1 MKRLFILVAMS
12 IASATTMAQMAY
24 YQDKTNVDMLRHA
37 TPHEVAR
44 NEFILPEVEGYKVLK
59 SDLHTHSLYSDG
71 SVLPEY
77 RVKEAWVDGLDVV
90 AITEHIEWR
99 PREGEMIS
107 YLKGYFACE
116 PQQSDD
122 SKVLADLNVAN
133 RVATVAALD
142 YGVTVIPGAE
152 ITRNPHT
159 IGHYNALFVQDVN
172 TMYDPDPAESI
183 RKARA
188 QGAIIMHNHPGWVRT
203 SVEMLEFEKQVYSEG
218 LIDGVEVMNGE
229 EFYPPIIDRASEMG
243 LFISA
248 NTDIHGTTAMDYVAQ
263 GHRRNM
269 TFILAKDNTLESI
282 KEALLSRR
290 TLAYS
295 FGSLAGEE
303 SLVRKFF
310 MACVQFDVV
319 GEGSNGTRLIRMTN
333 PTSMTFVLS
342 FGSTPVE
349 LRPFTSRNVS
359 LAHGTELVFTV
370 ENIWI
375 PRTPHHPEFRISL

>member
-1 MKRLFILVAMS
+1 MKRLFILVALS

-37 TPHEVAR
+37 TPHEVVR
-44 NEFILPEVEGYKVLK
+44 NEFILPEVGGYKVLK
-59 SDLHTHSLYSDG
+59 SDLHTHSIYSDG

-77 RVKEAWVDGLDVV
+77 RVREAWVDGLDVL

-99 PREGEMIS
+99 PREGEMMS
-107 YLKGYFACE
+107 FLKGYFACDA
-116 PQQSDD
+116 QQSDGNTI
-122 SKVLADLNVAN
+122 LADLNVAN
-133 RVATVAALD
+133 RAAMAAASD
-142 YGVTVIPGAE
+142 YGITVIPGAE

-159 IGHYNALFVQDVN
+159 VGHYNALFVQDVN

-203 SVEMLEFEKQVYSEG
+203 SVEMLEFEKQVYGEG

-303 SLVRKFF
+303 SLVREFF
-310 MACVQFDVV
+310 TACVQFDVV
-319 GEGSNGTRLIRMTN
+319 GEGADGKRLIRMSN
-333 PTSMTFVLS
+333 PTSMPFVITFGDNS
-342 FGSTPVE
+342 VE

-359 LAHGTELVFTV
+359 VAKGADVVFMV
-370 ENIWI
+370 ENLWI
-375 PRTPHHPEFRISL
+375 PTASHHPEFTISL

>member
-1 MKRLFILVAMS
+1 MS

-37 TPHEVAR
+37 TPHEVVR
-44 NEFILPEVEGYKVLK
+44 NEFILPEVGGYKVLK
-59 SDLHTHSLYSDG
+59 SDLHTHSIYSDG

-77 RVKEAWVDGLDVV
+77 RVREAWVDGLDVL

-99 PREGEMIS
+99 PREGEMMS
-107 YLKGYFACE
+107 FLKGYFACDA
-116 PQQSDD
+116 QQSDGNTI
-122 SKVLADLNVAN
+122 LADLNVAN
-133 RVATVAALD
+133 RAAMAAASD
-142 YGVTVIPGAE
+142 YGITVIPGAE

-159 IGHYNALFVQDVN
+159 VGHYNALFVQDVN

-203 SVEMLEFEKQVYSEG
+203 SVEMLEFEKQVYGEG

-303 SLVRKFF
+303 SLVREFF
-310 MACVQFDVV
+310 TACVQFDVV
-319 GEGSNGTRLIRMTN
+319 GEGADGKRLIRMSN
-333 PTSMTFVLS
+333 PTSMPFVITFGDNS
-342 FGSTPVE
+342 VE

-359 LAHGTELVFTV
+359 VAKGADVVFMV
-370 ENIWI
+370 ENLWI
-375 PRTPHHPEFRISL
+375 PTASHHPEFTISL

>member
-37 TPHEVAR
+37 TPHEVVR
-44 NEFILPEVEGYKVLK
+44 NEFILPEVGGYKVLK
-59 SDLHTHSLYSDG
+59 SDLHTHSIYSDG

-77 RVKEAWVDGLDVV
+77 RAREAWVDGLDVL

-99 PREGEMIS
+99 PREGEMMS
-107 YLKGYFACE
+107 FLKGYFACDA
-116 PQQSDD
+116 QQSDGNTI
-122 SKVLADLNVAN
+122 LADLNVAN
-133 RVATVAALD
+133 RAAMAAASD
-142 YGVTVIPGAE
+142 YGITVIPGAE

-159 IGHYNALFVQDVN
+159 VGHYNALFVQDVN

-203 SVEMLEFEKQVYSEG
+203 SVEMLEFEKQVYGEG

-303 SLVRKFF
+303 SLVREFF
-310 MACVQFDVV
+310 TACVQFDVV
-319 GEGSNGTRLIRMTN
+319 GEGADGKRLIRMSN
-333 PTSMTFVLS
+333 PTSMPFVITFGDNS
-342 FGSTPVE
+342 VE

-359 LAHGTELVFTV
+359 VAKGADVVFMV
-370 ENIWI
+370 ENLWI
-375 PRTPHHPEFRISL
+375 PTASHHPEFTISL

>member
-203 SVEMLEFEKQVYSEG
+203 SVEMLEFEKQVYAER
-218 LIDGVEVMNGE
+218 LIDGIEVMNGE

-243 LFISA
+243 FFISA

-269 TFILAKDNTLESI
+269 TFILAKEDTLEGI
-282 KEALLSRR
+282 KEALLARR

-303 SLVRKFF
+303 ALVRKFF
-310 MACVQFDVV
+310 MACVGFEVV

>member
-37 TPHEVAR
+37 TPHEVVR
-44 NEFILPEVEGYKVLK
+44 NEFILPEVGGYKVLK
-59 SDLHTHSLYSDG
+59 SDLHTHSIHSDG
-71 SVLPEY
+71 SILPEY
-77 RVKEAWVDGLDVV
+77 RVREAWVDGLDVL

-99 PREGEMIS
+99 PREGEMMS
-107 YLKGYFACE
+107 FLKGYFACDA
-116 PQQSDD
+116 QQSDGNTI
-122 SKVLADLNVAN
+122 LADLNVAN
-133 RVATVAALD
+133 RAAMAAASD
-142 YGVTVIPGAE
+142 YGITVIPGAE

-203 SVEMLEFEKQVYSEG
+203 SVEMLEFEKQVYGEG

-229 EFYPPIIDRASEMG
+229 EFYPPIIDRASKMG

-303 SLVRKFF
+303 SLVREFF

-319 GEGSNGTRLIRMTN
+319 GEGADGKRLIRMSN
-333 PTSMTFVLS
+333 PTSMPFVITF
-342 FGSTPVE
+342 GDNPVE

>member
-203 SVEMLEFEKQVYSEG
+203 SVEMLEFEKQVYGEG

-375 PRTPHHPEFRISL
+375 PRTPRHPEFRISL

>member
-99 PREGEMIS
+99 PREGEMMS
-107 YLKGYFACE
+107 FLQGYFACDA
-116 PQQSDD
+116 QQSDGNII
-122 SKVLADLNVAN
+122 LADLNVAN
-133 RVATVAALD
+133 RAAMAAASD
-142 YGVTVIPGAE
+142 YGITVIPGAE

-203 SVEMLEFEKQVYSEG
+203 SVEMLEFEKQVYGEG

-375 PRTPHHPEFRISL
+375 PRTPRHPEFRISL

>member
-1 MKRLFILVAMS
+1 MKRLFVLVVACVV
-12 IASATTMAQMAY
+12 SATAMAQMAY

-37 TPHEVAR
+37 TPHEVVR
-44 NEFILPEVEGYKVLK
+44 NEFILPEVGGYKVLK
-59 SDLHTHSLYSDG
+59 SDLHTHSIYSDG

-77 RVKEAWVDGLDVV
+77 RVREAWVDGLDVL

-99 PREGEMIS
+99 PREGEMMS
-107 YLKGYFACE
+107 FLKGYFACDA
-116 PQQSDD
+116 QQSDGNTI
-122 SKVLADLNVAN
+122 LADLNVAN
-133 RVATVAALD
+133 RAAMAAASD
-142 YGVTVIPGAE
+142 YGITVIPGAE

-159 IGHYNALFVQDVN
+159 VGHYNALFVQDVN
-172 TMYDPDPAESI
+172 TIYDPNPAVSI
-183 RKARA
+183 KKARE

-203 SVEMLEFEKQVYSEG
+203 SVEILEFEKQVYAEG
-218 LIDGVEVMNGE
+218 LIDGIEVMNGE

-243 LFISA
+243 FFISA
-248 NTDIHGTTAMDYVAQ
+248 NTDIHGTTAMDYTAQ

-269 TFILAKDNTLESI
+269 TFILAKENTLEGI
-282 KEALLSRR
+282 KEALLARR

-303 SLVRKFF
+303 ALVRKFF
-310 MACVQFDVV
+310 MACVGFEVV
-319 GEGSNGTRLIRMTN
+319 GEGSNGTRLIRMIN

-375 PRTPHHPEFRISL
+375 PHTPHHPEFRISL

>member
-99 PREGEMIS
+99 PREGEMMS
-107 YLKGYFACE
+107 FLKGYFACDA
-116 PQQSDD
+116 QQSDGNTI
-122 SKVLADLNVAN
+122 LADLNVAN
-133 RVATVAALD
+133 RTAMAAASD
-142 YGVTVIPGAE
+142 YGITVIPGAE

-183 RKARA
+183 RKARE

-203 SVEMLEFEKQVYSEG
+203 SVEMLEFEKQVYGEG

-248 NTDIHGTTAMDYVAQ
+248 NTDIHGTTAMDYTAQ

-269 TFILAKDNTLESI
+269 TFILAKENTLEGI
-282 KEALLSRR
+282 KEALLARR

-303 SLVRKFF
+303 ALVRKFF
-310 MACVQFDVV
+310 MACVGFEVV

-359 LAHGTELVFTV
+359 LARGTELVFTV

-375 PRTPHHPEFRISL
+375 PRTPRHPEFRISL